1 MKTVYDTIASVELP
15 SCALKE
21 SQRQRILETAMAQI
35 DAETG
40 STVRPAKHW
49 SMVWRVAAVA
59 AVLCCLG
66 TIGVAAASRF
76 LKPSEVAGQ
85 MQQDELAALFA
96 GTESTEIQQTQQA
109 GGYTVTLLGLTTG
122 ENATGFWS
130 SAWADGMPEHGRHY
144 AVLAVTHTDGT
155 PMAELSEEDGDLT
168 LTNSLVSPVF
178 ASPEC
183 PLMDYNVF
191 TMQGARHDLV
201 QDGVRYILVETD
213 TLEPFADQDPQL
225 AVILGNTGG
234 ISALLNGF
242 VQDPESGAITL
253 SDKGEG
259 TRILFDLPIDE
270 NKADP
275 ARAEELRRQWFTA
288 DSQTAGDATEDVLQ
302 YLATLTPEQVRE
314 QGVLLSRETVTLS
327 DGPYGRGW
335 YDGNGGFLAQQHDDG
350 DSEEEYVA
358 SCTGDGQIVLLTHQ
372 ADDTMTVEMWQ
383 MPVS

>member
-15 SCALKE
+15 SSALNG
-21 SQRQRILETAMAQI
+21 SQRQRILENAMAQI

-40 STVRPAKHW
+40 GAVRPAKRW
-49 SMVWRVAAVA
+49 SVVWRVAAVA
-59 AVLCCLG
+59 VLLCCLG

-85 MQQDELAALFA
+85 MQWDELAALFA
-96 GTESTEIQQTQQA
+96 GTESTQIQQTQQA
-109 GGYTVTLLGLTTG
+109 GDYTVTLLGLTTG
-122 ENATGFWS
+122 DNATGFWS
-130 SAWADGMPEHGRHY
+130 SAWTDGTPEHDRHY
-144 AVLAVTHTDGT
+144 AVLAVTHTGGT
-155 PMAELSEEDGDLT
+155 PMAELSEEDSDVT

-178 ASPEC
+178 ASSEC

-225 AVILGNTGG
+225 AVILDSAGG

-242 VQDPESGAITL
+242 VQDPENGAITL
-253 SDKGEG
+253 SDNGEG

-270 NKADP
+270 SKADP
-275 ARAEELRRQWFTA
+275 ARAEELRRQWFSA
-288 DSQTAGDATEDVLQ
+288 DSQAAGDATEDVLQ
-302 YLATLTPEQVRE
+302 YLAALTPEQVRE
-314 QGVLLSRETVTLS
+314 QGTLLSRETVSVT

-335 YDGNGGFLAQQHDDG
+335 YDGNGGFLALQHDVG
-350 DSEEEYVA
+350 DSAEEYVA
-358 SCTGDGQIVLLTHQ
+358 SCTGDGQVVLLTHQ
-372 ADDTMTVEMWQ
+372 ADDTITVEMWQ

>member
-1 MKTVYDTIASVELP
+1 MKTVYDTIASVKLP
-15 SCALKE
+15 SSALNE
-21 SQRQRILETAMAQI
+21 SQRQRILENAMAQI

-40 STVRPAKHW
+40 STVRPAKRW

-66 TIGVAAASRF
+66 TIGAAAASRF
-76 LKPSEVAGQ
+76 LKPSEIAGQ

-96 GTESTEIQQTQQA
+96 GTESAEIQQTQQT
-109 GGYTVTLLGLTTG
+109 GDYTVTLLGLTTG

-130 SAWADGMPEHGRHY
+130 SAWTDGTPEHDRHY

-155 PMAELSEEDGDLT
+155 PMAELSEEDSDVT

-178 ASPEC
+178 ASPDC

-213 TLEPFADQDPQL
+213 TLEPFADHDPQL
-225 AVILGNTGG
+225 AVILDNTGG

-253 SDKGEG
+253 SDDGEG

-270 NKADP
+270 SKADP
-275 ARAEELRRQWFTA
+275 ARAEELRRQWFTGN
-288 DSQTAGDATEDVLQ
+288 SQPTENAAEDALQ
-302 YLATLTPEQVRE
+302 ELAALTPEQVRE
-314 QGVLLSRETVTLS
+314 QGTLLSRETVSVT

-335 YDGNGGFLAQQHDDG
+335 YDGNGAFVALQHDDG
-350 DSEEEYVA
+350 NPVEEYVA
-358 SCTGDGQIVLLTHQ
+358 SCTGDGQVVLLTHQ
-372 ADDTMTVEMWQ
+372 ADDTMIVEKWQ
-383 MPVS
+383 MPVA